1 MDYAALEKSVL
12 FSGIPAKELR
22 EALEAV
28 PHHIR
33 SYDRAEIV
41 FHQMEDADRI
51 GILLEGS
58 VQAQKPFPNGSQVNV
73 SVRRPGEIIGAA
85 AAFSKGQKYPCDIAA
100 LEPSTVLMFR
110 REDVLLLLQKD
121 VRIMNH
127 FMSELA
133 TAAYML
139 QQRLELLSYSG
150 IAQKAACY
158 LLMQARQSGR
168 LTVRIP
174 GSVSNWAMVM
184 NVSRSSLHRE
194 LKKLEA
200 DGILSYVPP
209 TIEIHDSVALQ
220 KVLSK

>member
-100 LEPSTVLMFR
+100 LETSTILMFR

-168 LTVRIP
+168 PTVRIP

-200 DGILSYVPP
+200 DRILSYTPP
-209 TIEIHDSVALQ
+209 TIEILDPDALQ

>member
-22 EALEAV
+22 ETLEAV

-73 SVRRPGEIIGAA
+73 SVRSPGEIIGAA

-100 LEPSTVLMFR
+100 LEPSTILMFR
-110 REDVLLLLQKD
+110 KEDVLLLLQKD
-121 VRIMNH
+121 VRIMNR

-139 QQRLELLSYSG
+139 QQRLEMLSYSG
-150 IAQKAACY
+150 IAQKAACF
-158 LLMQARQSGR
+158 LLMKARQSGN
-168 LTVRIP
+168 TVVRIP
-174 GSVSNWAMVM
+174 GSVTNWAMVM

-200 DGILSYVPP
+200 DGILSYAPP
-209 TIEIHDSVALQ
+209 TIEILDSDALQ
-220 KVLSK
+220 NVLSK

>member
-41 FHQMEDADRI
+41 FHQMEDAYRI

-100 LEPSTVLMFR
+100 LETSTILMFR

-150 IAQKAACY
+150 IAQKAACF
-158 LLMQARQSGR
+158 LLMQARQSGN
-168 LTVRIP
+168 TVVRIP
-174 GSVSNWAMVM
+174 GSVTNWAMVM

-200 DGILSYVPP
+200 DGILSYAPP
-209 TIEIHDSVALQ
+209 TIEILDSDALQ
-220 KVLSK
+220 NVLSK

>member
-1 MDYAALEKSVL
+1 MNYAVLEKSVL

-22 EALEAV
+22 ETLEAV
-28 PHHIR
+28 PHHIQ
-33 SYDRAEIV
+33 SYDKPEIV
-41 FHQMEDADRI
+41 FHQMEDATRI

-73 SVRRPGEIIGAA
+73 SVRSPGEIIGAA

-100 LEPSTVLMFR
+100 LEPSTILMFR
-110 REDVLLLLQKD
+110 KEDVLLLLQKD

-139 QQRLELLSYSG
+139 QQRLEMLSYSG
-150 IAQKAACY
+150 IAQKAACF
-158 LLMQARQSGR
+158 LLMQARQSGN
-168 LTVRIP
+168 TVVRIP
-174 GSVSNWAMVM
+174 GSVTNWAVVM

-200 DGILSYVPP
+200 DGILSYAPP
-209 TIEIHDSVALQ
+209 TIEILDSDALQ
-220 KVLSK
+220 NVLSK

>member
-1 MDYAALEKSVL
+1 MNYAVLEKSVL

-22 EALEAV
+22 ETLEAV
-28 PHHIR
+28 PHHIQ
-33 SYDRAEIV
+33 SYDKLEIV
-41 FHQMEDADRI
+41 FHQMEDATRI

-85 AAFSKGQKYPCDIAA
+85 AVFSKGQKYPCDIAA
-100 LEPSTVLMFR
+100 LEPTTILMFR
-110 REDVLLLLQKD
+110 KEDVLLLLQKD

-150 IAQKAACY
+150 IAQKAACF
-158 LLMQARQSGR
+158 LLMQARQSGN
-168 LTVRIP
+168 TVVRIP
-174 GSVSNWAMVM
+174 GSVTNWAMVM

-200 DGILSYVPP
+200 DGILSYAPP
-209 TIEIHDSVALQ
+209 TIEILDSDALQ
-220 KVLSK
+220 NVLRK

>member
-41 FHQMEDADRI
+41 FHQMEDANRI

-58 VQAQKPFPNGSQVNV
+58 VQALKPFPNGSEVNV

-100 LEPSTVLMFR
+100 LEPSAVLMFR
-110 REDVLLLLQKD
+110 
-121 VRIMNH
+121 
-127 FMSELA
+127 
-133 TAAYML
+133 
-139 QQRLELLSYSG
+139 
-150 IAQKAACY
+150 
-158 LLMQARQSGR
+158 
-168 LTVRIP
+168 
-174 GSVSNWAMVM
+174 
-184 NVSRSSLHRE
+184 
-194 LKKLEA
+194 
-200 DGILSYVPP
+200 
-209 TIEIHDSVALQ
+209 
-220 KVLSK
+220 